1 MSCNDLHLYELRAI
15 VIGSSA
21 TFIGWVIHL
30 GLSLWWPSGQEIK
43 PEVPRHA
50 VLKEDCPPDGAL
62 PDPSLPDPSHRPN
75 ASEDAGI

>member
-1 MSCNDLHLYELRAI
+1 
-15 VIGSSA
+15 
-21 TFIGWVIHL
+21 
-30 GLSLWWPSGQEIK
+30 
-43 PEVPRHA
+43 VPRHA